1 MSSRLFKEVRE
12 RRGLAYSVGS
22 SVSRHHDTGL
32 LAIGAGVG
40 PQNLEEAAKVIL
52 EEVFRMVAEPVA
64 EEEMTRA
71 RDYTVG
77 NFRLSLETTMALAH
91 LTGES
96 LLTEG
101 EIEEVDEV
109 VARLQAI
116 TAADVQRLAQRLF
129 RRDNVALAL
138 VGPQASPD
146 LLEKALVG

>member
-1 MSSRLFKEVRE
+1 
-12 RRGLAYSVGS
+12 
-22 SVSRHHDTGL
+22 
-32 LAIGAGVG
+32 
-40 PQNLEEAAKVIL
+40 
-52 EEVFRMVAEPVA
+52 MVEEPVP
-64 EEEMTRA
+64 EDEMTRA

-116 TAADVQRLAQRLF
+116 TADDVQKLAQRLF
-129 RRDNVALAL
+129 RRDNIALAL